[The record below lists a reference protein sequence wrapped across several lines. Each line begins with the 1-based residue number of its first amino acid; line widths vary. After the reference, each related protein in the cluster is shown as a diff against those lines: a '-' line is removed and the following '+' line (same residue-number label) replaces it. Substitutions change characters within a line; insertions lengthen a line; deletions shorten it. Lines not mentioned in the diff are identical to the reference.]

1 MKLLSGSLF
10 LACLLACGAAQA
22 HAHLLTSTPA
32 EGSTLA
38 SPPAALVLTFSEFA
52 RVTVAAVQKGKEA
65 KQVLHGLPTNAAA
78 TVVIPLPVLSAGAY
92 TATWRLVGADGHVMS
107 GQLHF
112 SIASPATVLAAPS
125 H

>member
-1 MKLLSGSLF
+1 MKLLCGSF
-10 LACLLACGAAQA
+10 LLASLLACGAAQA
-22 HAHLLTSTPA
+22 HAHLLTSTPT

-38 SPPAALVLTFSEFA
+38 SPPAALVLTFSESA
-52 RVTVAAVQKGKEA
+52 RVTVAAVHKGKEA
-65 KQVLHGLPTNAAA
+65 KQILHCLPTNAAA

-92 TATWRLVGADGHVMS
+92 TATWRVVGADGHVMS

-112 SIASPATVLAAPS
+112 SVVAAT